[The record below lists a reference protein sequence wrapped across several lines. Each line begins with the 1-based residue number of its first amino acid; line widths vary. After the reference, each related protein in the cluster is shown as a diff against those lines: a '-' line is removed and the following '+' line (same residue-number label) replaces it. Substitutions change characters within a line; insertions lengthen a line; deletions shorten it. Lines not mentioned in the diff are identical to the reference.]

1 MGQQRL
7 LDQAPASAERGSSRK
22 INPAF
27 VHTVKWGE
35 KNLWKEPDNARG
47 RIQGQV
53 EGDFEQPRP
62 MKVVPAHPHP
72 TPSLQ
77 GR

>member
-35 KNLWKEPDNARG
+35 NTCGKNLTTQGEGFKARL
-47 RIQGQV
+47 
-53 EGDFEQPRP
+53 EGTLSNLVQ
-62 MKVVPAHPHP
+62 
-72 TPSLQ
+72 
-77 GR
+77 